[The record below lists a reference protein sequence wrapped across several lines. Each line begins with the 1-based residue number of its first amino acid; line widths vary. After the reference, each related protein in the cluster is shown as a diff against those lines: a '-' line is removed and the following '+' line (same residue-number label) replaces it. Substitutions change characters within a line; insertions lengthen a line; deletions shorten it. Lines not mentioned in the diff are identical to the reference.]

1 MKRHSTTI
9 ALTGAALLLVSA
21 PATASEPSAQDGPE
35 AALPTGTLVALA
47 NARAVRIA
55 ALTPTAAAKLRPRLA
70 IGASTPA
77 VVYLQRKLGVKPVSG
92 YYGPLTAAAVKGLQR
107 KNSLPVTGKMNT
119 RTWQVLGKATTATK
133 PAVTTPVVVLTPAQ
147 AAAKKPVLKFGM
159 GPTDPA
165 VIFVQQ
171 YLGVTPQSGYFGA
184 LTQEAV
190 KAYQKGLGISTT
202 GVVGPLTWQAIHAGK
217 KVALTPATPAP
228 DPEAPN
234 LSPATDPGA
243 TPTPTPTAT
252 KAAIINVN
260 FTLPANPTAADRALQ
275 FALAQV
281 GKRYVLGG
289 NGPDVFDCSG
299 LVQQAYLISG
309 IKLPR
314 LASQQINVGT
324 RVTQEQMV
332 PGDLIYYQ
340 DGPSPRKG
348 HISMYAGN
356 GLAVEAANPRVG
368 VRVRPLNESWYAERF
383 VAATHIG

>member
-9 ALTGAALLLVSA
+9 AFASAALLLVST
-21 PATASEPSAQDGPE
+21 PAHADEANPDPQSASVSTAA
-35 AALPTGTLVALA
+35 LVALS
-47 NARAVRIA
+47 NARAVRVA
-55 ALTPTAAAKLRPRLA
+55 TLTPAAAAKLQPALA

-77 VVYLQRKLGVKPVSG
+77 VVYVQKKLGVRPVSG
-92 YYGPLTAAAVKGLQR
+92 YYGPLTAAAVKALQR
-107 KNSLPVTGKMNT
+107 KNRLPVTGKMNS
-119 RTWQVLGKATTATK
+119 RTWQALRKTPTAVK
-133 PAVTTPVVVLTPAQ
+133 PVANNPVVALTPEQ
-147 AAAKKPVLKFGM
+147 AAAKNPLLQFGA
-159 GPTDPA
+159 GPADPA
-165 VIFVQQ
+165 VVFVQQ
-171 YLGVTPQSGYFGA
+171 YLGVTPLSGYFGA
-184 LTQEAV
+184 LTREAV
-190 KAYQKGLGISTT
+190 KAYQKGLGITAS

-217 KVALTPATPAP
+217 KVMLTPATPAP
-228 DPEAPN
+228 DPDAPN
-234 LSPATDPGA
+234 LSPATGPSGSPS
-243 TPTPTPTAT
+243 PTPTPTKSPT
-252 KAAIINVN
+252 VINVN

-299 LVQQAYLISG
+299 IVQQAYLISG

-324 RVTQEQMV
+324 RVALEQLV